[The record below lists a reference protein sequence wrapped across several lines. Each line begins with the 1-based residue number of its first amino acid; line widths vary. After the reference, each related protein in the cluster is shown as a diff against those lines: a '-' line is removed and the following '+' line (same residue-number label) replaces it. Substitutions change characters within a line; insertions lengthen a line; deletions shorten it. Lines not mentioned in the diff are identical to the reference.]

1 MEAPQSSAVLRVR
14 LNEQR
19 IKSALASASLCFLT
33 HVVVLDRAGFR
44 YVSLTSSAPNS
55 DRRPIV
61 KH

>member
-1 MEAPQSSAVLRVR
+1 MEASQSSAVLRVR

-33 HVVVLDRAGFR
+33 HVVLDRAGFR